1 MAPQNLPKSSCV
13 GQVDGYC
20 KLVYLVR
27 ELTELCK
34 QIWQY
39 FSHLLIKRYY
49 KSRQS
54 YYKLRERF
62 LQTTTKFS
70 QIVTGVTN
78 YDNIISNYDS
88 YYNWITTDQSQMLG
102 LVFNSIHLSRNFI
115 TCRFLFVCFCFCFY
129 FGYVFFTQI
138 KFSLSITSIYT
149 RSKFSGLHLIASKWR
164 IQDGGWF
171 QLNNFIMALLLL
183 SKIIVPAAL
192 ACSRTPR

>member
-1 MAPQNLPKSSCV
+1 MKVFKKKNPLQSFLLVRTTFQVLYTLEYFVLEIILRASNMAPQNLPKSSCV

-27 ELTELCK
+27 ELTESCK
-34 QIWQY
+34 QIWKY

-49 KSRQS
+49 KSRQR

-115 TCRFLFVCFCFCFY
+115 TCRFLFVCLMFVFVFILVMY
-129 FGYVFFTQI
+129 FLHRSNF
-138 KFSLSITSIYT
+138 LS
-149 RSKFSGLHLIASKWR
+149 R
-164 IQDGGWF
+164 
-171 QLNNFIMALLLL
+171 
-183 SKIIVPAAL
+183 
-192 ACSRTPR
+192 

>member
-13 GQVDGYC
+13 GLADGYC

-34 QIWQY
+34 EIWKY

-78 YDNIISNYDS
+78 YDNIITNYDS
-88 YYNWITTDQSQMLG
+88 YYKLRQTNRRSLG
-102 LVFNSIHLSRNFI
+102 LVFNSIRLSRNFT
-115 TCRFLFVCFCFCFY
+115 TCRFLFVCLMLFLFLFLFWLCIFN
-129 FGYVFFTQI
+129 TDQI
-138 KFSLSITSIYT
+138 FSLDYLELYQI
-149 RSKFSGLHLIASKWR
+149 
-164 IQDGGWF
+164 
-171 QLNNFIMALLLL
+171 N
-183 SKIIVPAAL
+183 V
-192 ACSRTPR
+192 

>member
-1 MAPQNLPKSSCV
+1 MLEIILRASNMAPQNLPKSSCV

-20 KLVYLVR
+20 KLVYLVS
-27 ELTELCK
+27 ELTESCK
-34 QIWQY
+34 QIWKY

-88 YYNWITTDQSQMLG
+88 YYN
-102 LVFNSIHLSRNFI
+102 
-115 TCRFLFVCFCFCFY
+115 
-129 FGYVFFTQI
+129 
-138 KFSLSITSIYT
+138 
-149 RSKFSGLHLIASKWR
+149 
-164 IQDGGWF
+164 
-171 QLNNFIMALLLL
+171 
-183 SKIIVPAAL
+183 
-192 ACSRTPR
+192 